1 MAIYEKEEYCGDT
14 INIFQMQC
22 SNIRKEENDR
32 GLIIARKYD
41 LRCRNIAYGT
51 AKSEIIVE
59 NEEDIVDD
67 MWHARNIRCWSNA
80 YKTGASI
87 ETNLVTIYPTKYFEG
102 ACNSD
107 VFVML
112 NGKIYVA
119 DTIGWTIAEN
129 VQEAISRIIF
139 YDVGINWNEILNKE
153 QFAYFDN
160 YWIKLRE
167 EQNEKLKLISRK
179 LRHSSKTI

>member
-1 MAIYEKEEYCGDT
+1 
-14 INIFQMQC
+14 MQC

>member
-1 MAIYEKEEYCGDT
+1 MKQMTSDT

-22 SNIRKEENDR
+22 SNIREEENDK

-41 LRCRNIAYGT
+41 LRCRSIAYGI
-51 AKSEIIVE
+51 AKSEITVE
-59 NEEDIVDD
+59 NEGDIVDAT
-67 MWHARNIRCWSNA
+67 WHACNIRCWSNG

-87 ETNLVTIYPTKYFEG
+87 ETNLVTLCPTKYFEG
-102 ACNSD
+102 FCNSD

-112 NGKIYVA
+112 NGQSYVA

-139 YDVGINWNEILNKE
+139 YNVGINWNEILNKE